1 MQNNMDDCLQDAD
14 EVDCN
19 LELGFR
25 EKGVNMA
32 EKTVA
37 SGLWKGKETIH
48 LEKQGE
54 REFVYRYSKS
64 SFVLACMKCL
74 QEILSLRKNS
84 EHPRIPTLRNSCRTW
99 IIILLYKHSV
109 HLVNKI
115 NV

>member
-37 SGLWKGKETIH
+37 SGL
-48 LEKQGE
+48 
-54 REFVYRYSKS
+54 
-64 SFVLACMKCL
+64 
-74 QEILSLRKNS
+74 
-84 EHPRIPTLRNSCRTW
+84 
-99 IIILLYKHSV
+99 
-109 HLVNKI
+109 
-115 NV
+115 